1 MCDGA
6 AKAKLCL
13 TAPGWQSIL
22 LQEMGMRQ
30 EEGER
35 GGKQGRGR
43 PTCLDPLCPAKR
55 QWFRIITSDQLL
67 GQGEIWR
74 KLVLGG
80 MRFGWS
86 QKNLAALKQEEFP

>member
-22 LQEMGMRQ
+22 LQEMAMRQ
-30 EEGER
+30 EEGGR
-35 GGKQGRGR
+35 RGR
-43 PTCLDPLCPAKR
+43 PTCLDPLCPAKG
-55 QWFRIITSDQLL
+55 QQFRSITSDQLL
-67 GQGEIWR
+67 SQGENWR
-74 KLVLGG
+74 QPVSVG

-86 QKNLAALKQEEFP
+86 EKNLAAMKQAEFP